1 MSSFGLKNLNDMFT
15 PTEKI
20 LMKFLTETMLV
31 AETLRDDYIDTI
43 SELKG
48 VSVEE
53 TKSRLKH
60 VENINVEKITF
71 RVKDYLASLPP
82 DER

>member
-1 MSSFGLKNLNDMFT
+1 MFT